1 MITSH
6 QTLSKSKETFILY
19 SCKISYSRLDGNLYW
34 DEETINTKEMIEDF
48 KKKYGTNEPYS
59 KHKKLLIPLPHILK
73 AVITHLKNEYNH
85 SDTTTQQLLNKLT
98 S

>member
-1 MITSH
+1 MITSP
-6 QTLSKSKETFILY
+6 QTLSKSKETFVLY
-19 SCKISYSRLDGNLYW
+19 SCKISYSRLDGNFYW
-34 DEETINTKEMIEDF
+34 DEETINTRELIEDF

-59 KHKKLLIPLPHILK
+59 QDKKLLIPLPHILK

-85 SDTTTQQLLNKLT
+85 SYNTTQQLLNKLT

>member
-1 MITSH
+1 METSP

-19 SCKISYSRLDGNLYW
+19 SCKVSYSRLDGNLLW
-34 DEETINTKEMIEDF
+34 DEETINTKALIEDF

-59 KHKKLLIPLPHILK
+59 QDKKLLIPLPHILK
-73 AVITHLKNEYNH
+73 AVIVHLKNEYNH
-85 SDTTTQQLLNKLT
+85 SYNTTQQLLNKLT

>member
-1 MITSH
+1 MTTSH
-6 QTLSKSKETFILY
+6 QTSSKSKEAFVLY
-19 SCKISYSRLDGNLYW
+19 SCKISYSRLDGNFYW
-34 DEETINTKEMIEDF
+34 DEETINTKELIEDF

-59 KHKKLLIPLPHILK
+59 QDKKLLIPLPHILK

-85 SDTTTQQLLNKLT
+85 SYNSTQQQLNRLT

>member
-59 KHKKLLIPLPHILK
+59 KHK
-73 AVITHLKNEYNH
+73 E
-85 SDTTTQQLLNKLT
+85 
-98 S
+98 